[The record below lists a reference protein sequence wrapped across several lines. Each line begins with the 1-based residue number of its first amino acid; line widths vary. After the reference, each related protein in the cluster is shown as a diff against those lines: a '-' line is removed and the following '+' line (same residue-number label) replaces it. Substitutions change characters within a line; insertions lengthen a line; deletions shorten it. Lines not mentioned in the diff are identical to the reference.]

1 MNAIP
6 DLARVKVAEAASVI
20 TLDAIT
26 RSYGLVHALR
36 GISLSLIP
44 GRALALVGESGCGKT
59 TCARIIARM
68 DRPTSGQ
75 MLFRGDDVTAI
86 GSSAQERAYRRAVQM
101 VFQDPFASLNPVF
114 TIAHHL
120 VRPLL
125 LHGHVKGKAAASA
138 GVNALL
144 ESVGLDPALTAH
156 KFPHELSG
164 GQRQRVNIARALA
177 VQPDVLVAD
186 EPTSML
192 DVSIR
197 LGILELLSSIKRER
211 NLALLYITHDIA
223 TAAHVAEE
231 IVVMFAGQMV
241 EWGDT
246 NAVITDPQHPYTKL
260 LLSAVPDPY
269 HPFVPGE
276 SAKFLRYAE
285 DVRRLSRPSCNEVV
299 QAGSNHFV
307 RVLGKPD

>member
-1 MNAIP
+1 MNALP
-6 DLARVKVAEAASVI
+6 SLAVAAETEPVI
-20 TLDAIT
+20 RLDAIE
-26 RSYGLVHALR
+26 RSFGQVKALR
-36 GISLSLIP
+36 GISLGLRP

-68 DRPTSGQ
+68 DQPTSGK
-75 MLFRGDDVTAI
+75 LTFRGRDATAA
-86 GSSAQERAYRRAVQM
+86 GTAGEERAYRRAVQM

-114 TIAHHL
+114 TVHHHL
-120 VRPLL
+120 ARPLA
-125 LHGHVKGKAAASA
+125 LHGHAKGKAALA
-138 GVNALL
+138 GGVAELL
-144 ESVGLDPALTAH
+144 AGVGLDPEVTAH

-197 LGILELLSSIKRER
+197 LGILELLARIKREK

-231 IVVMFAGQMV
+231 IIVMFAGQMV
-241 EWGDT
+241 EWGAT
-246 NAVITDPQHPYTKL
+246 TAVIADPRHPYTQL
-260 LLSAVPDPY
+260 LLSAVPDPDR
-269 HPFVPGE
+269 PFVPGD
-276 SAKFLRYAE
+276 SARFLKHAE
-285 DVRRLSRPSCNEVV
+285 EVRRISRPASAEVEQV
-299 QAGSNHFV
+299 AQDHFV
-307 RVLGKPD
+307 RALGAAS